1 MFDGFETR
9 KVETGEA
16 TIHVRVG
23 GTGPAVVLL
32 HGYPQSGVCWHKLAP
47 SLAERHR
54 VIIPDLRGYGD
65 SVGPPP
71 DEANML
77 YSKRA
82 MAGDVA
88 RVLDA
93 LSEDRAMIVITHY
106 QRLLNYIV
114 PDKVHVLS
122 QGQIV
127 TSGGKELALQLEASG
142 YADFVAQAA

>member
-23 GTGPAVVLL
+23 GAGPAVVLL

-47 SLAERHR
+47 SLAERYR

-65 SVGPPP
+65 SVGPTP

-82 MAGDVA
+82 MADDVA

-93 LSEDRAMIVITHY
+93 LSEDAAMIVGHDRGGRVAYRFALDHAART
-106 QRLLNYIV
+106 RKLAVLDMV
-114 PDKVHVLS
+114 P
-122 QGQIV
+122 
-127 TSGGKELALQLEASG
+127 TSETWERMVASEAI
-142 YADFVAQAA
+142 AA